1 MDHKNIFKKL
11 QQNIGVFQYLLEN
24 LSSEEYNWSQGP
36 DKWCLLEIVCHLHDE
51 EIEDFRTRVQCV
63 LEDPNTPPPPIDPV
77 GWVMARNYKGQKY
90 NKVIHDFIKERKKS
104 IEWLNSLKNPKWDN
118 TYNHPKLGP
127 LSAYL
132 FLTNWLAH
140 DYLHIRQII
149 RLKFDYLHD
158 KSGISLDY
166 AGNW

>member
-1 MDHKNIFKKL
+1 MDPKNIFKQL
-11 QQNIGVFQYLLEN
+11 QQNMGVFQYLLEN
-24 LSSEEYNWSQGP
+24 ISSEEFTWSQGP
-36 DKWCLLEIVCHLHDE
+36 DKWCLLEIVCHLYDE
-51 EIEDFRTRVQCV
+51 EREDFRTRVRCV
-63 LEDPNTPPPPIDPV
+63 LEDPETPPPPIDPV
-77 GWVMARNYKGQKY
+77 AWVKDRNYKGQNYDK
-90 NKVIHDFIKERKKS
+90 ILHDFIKERNKS
-104 IEWLNSLKNPKWDN
+104 IEWLNSLENPKWDN

-127 LSAYL
+127 MSAYL

-149 RLKFDYLHD
+149 RLKFVYLHE